1 MGSLQIPWFS
11 HWQFFV
17 HDLIMSKLGFSHVLV
32 WGWGNRWTCGFV
44 WKYCPQMA
52 ISMGNIDQLAEIV
65 WIFCMDFWVTIVSM
79 KSMSSEIRC
88 PKSVSKS
95 PQTGPQRPVSI
106 DFESTKVR
114 CDGVETQIWK
124 KHVVKNET
132 CVVSR
137 CFKDVKMFSNTHLK
151 PCFCSRSC
159 IQFPRF
165 EKTAGDV
172 TFSAHAWPRM
182 NSWHPGG

>member
-1 MGSLQIPWFS
+1 M
-11 HWQFFV
+11 
-17 HDLIMSKLGFSHVLV
+17 D
-32 WGWGNRWTCGFV
+32 
-44 WKYCPQMA
+44 
-52 ISMGNIDQLAEIV
+52 
-65 WIFCMDFWVTIVSM
+65 FCMDFWVTIVSM

-151 PCFCSRSC
+151 PCFCSRCC